1 MNRIPNAGATSK
13 CRSKEQGVFE
23 RHYINKVYMNP
34 YETIYRKLFDGEE
47 CIWQTSMATSSKV
60 EAARYVQKIIEI
72 IETLPEN
79 EEVLV
84 LSRTNLV
91 YDKTT
96 DQFKRIIEKIC
107 ERKIEVKTIHK
118 SKGEEA
124 NAVIILQADEGN
136 IPMLHPDVCLFQV
149 FGEDERT
156 QMIDE
161 MKLFYVAIT
170 RAKNQLYVL
179 CDEGSKSSFA

>member
-1 MNRIPNAGATSK
+1 
-13 CRSKEQGVFE
+13 
-23 RHYINKVYMNP
+23 MNP
-34 YETIYRKLFDGEE
+34 YETLYRKLFDGEE
-47 CIWQTSMATSSKV
+47 CIWQTSMSTSSKV
-60 EAARYVQKIIEI
+60 DAARYVRKIIEI
-72 IETLPEN
+72 TKTLPEN
-79 EEVLV
+79 EKIMI
-84 LSRTNLV
+84 LSRTNLIF
-91 YDKTT
+91 DKTT

-124 NAVIILQADEGN
+124 NVVIILQVDEGN

-149 FGEDERT
+149 FGEDEKT

-179 CDEGSKSSFA
+179 CDEDSKSSFA